1 MKAYLIKMFGISL
14 ALTIVVELPVAF
26 ILRLGVKR
34 LGKRSLGK
42 KKKTI
47 STSNEGRQG
56 RGMGGFA
63 AGTDGQIR
71 SALPVSAGGEIW
83 PVLGSRRHL
92 ALLVVLVNLLTN
104 PLAVLLCWLGRMY
117 LPPFLSLP
125 VQLLVE
131 AAVVAVE
138 AWIYRSFMEKPGWQ
152 TGRPVLLS
160 LTANVCS
167 WTIGIVCGRWI
178 DLAVAIA
185 LRLGQGW

>member
-14 ALTIVVELPVAF
+14 ALTILVELPVAF
-26 ILRLGVKR
+26 VLRWCMKH
-34 LGKRSLGK
+34 LGKEM
-42 KKKTI
+42 KTRRA
-47 STSNEGRQG
+47 SNSGWQG
-56 RGMGGFA
+56 RGMVETANNTGGQTRSVLPA
-63 AGTDGQIR
+63 RADGETR
-71 SALPVSAGGEIW
+71 
-83 PVLGSRRHL
+83 PVLGSKRHL
-92 ALLVVLVNLLTN
+92 ALLVVLVNLLTS

-160 LTANVCS
+160 VTANVCS

>member
-14 ALTIVVELPVAF
+14 ALTILVELPVAF
-26 ILRLGVKR
+26 VLRWGMKHLGR
-34 LGKRSLGK
+34 TGK
-42 KKKTI
+42 KTE
-47 STSNEGRQG
+47 STSNGGRQARKAAQATVSTSGG
-56 RGMGGFA
+56 RTKPA
-63 AGTDGQIR
+63 
-71 SALPVSAGGEIW
+71 
-83 PVLGSRRHL
+83 LGSKRHL

-125 VQLLVE
+125 VQLLAE